1 MSATNGAQHND
12 VDLEGME
19 YDPVQLE
26 LMKEELIVVD
36 TDDNPI
42 GQESKKTCKS
52 HTSQRDSA

>member
-19 YDPVQLE
+19 YDRVQLE

-52 HTSQRDSA
+52 QQTAK